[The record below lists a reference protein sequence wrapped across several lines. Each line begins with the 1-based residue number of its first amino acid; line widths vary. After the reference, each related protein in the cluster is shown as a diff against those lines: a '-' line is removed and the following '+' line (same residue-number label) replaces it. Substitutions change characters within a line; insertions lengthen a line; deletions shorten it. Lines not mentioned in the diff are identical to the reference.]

1 MGTKW
6 GFGRLWQSR
15 FFCAVYTSPYFVNF
29 LTTDCYQIWLRAYDT
44 LDNFP
49 NGFLKIFGLKVIC
62 HKNIKIEGVKQVP

>member
-1 MGTKW
+1 MGVRTTLAKPV
-6 GFGRLWQSR
+6 
-15 FFCAVYTSPYFVNF
+15 FCAVYTSPYFVNF